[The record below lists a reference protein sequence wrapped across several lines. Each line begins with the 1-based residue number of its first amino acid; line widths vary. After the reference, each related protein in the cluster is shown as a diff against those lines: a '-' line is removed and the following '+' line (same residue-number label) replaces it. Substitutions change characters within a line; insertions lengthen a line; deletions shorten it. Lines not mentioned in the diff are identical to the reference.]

1 MAGTGRPRGRPPL
14 TAQRAQWAVLI
25 AQGVSNR
32 EACRRVGVDRSSGR
46 HWRNGDTARDAIGRV
61 RHYPPVKIIE
71 PKARSD
77 RYLSEEERVQIA
89 DLRGEGLG
97 VREIARR
104 IGRCASTVS
113 RELSRNGG
121 EDGSYRPHGAQRL
134 AGGRLG
140 RARQRRVATDTVL
153 HDTVLGLL
161 GRRFSPEQVSH
172 ELHTRFPGERA
183 RQLCTESIYQAI
195 YDPLV
200 DITRPCRR
208 RRRKRRLRPD
218 QRRQRPE
225 SMRMITERPSEVE
238 SRDVA
243 GHWEGDLIK
252 GAYNRS
258 AIGTLVERKTR
269 FVVLLHLDGGQG
281 AQALNTA
288 LEHKL
293 AVLPEALRRSLTWDQ
308 GTEMAGHEQLSASTG
323 TSVFFCE
330 AHSPW
335 QRASNENMNG
345 VLRDYFP
352 KGSDLSQHGPQEL
365 ERVAAEINARPR
377 RTLGWHTPAQL
388 LDMEL
393 EQLAA

>member
-1 MAGTGRPRGRPPL
+1 MSGERRSPGPAPQ
-14 TAQRAQWAVLI
+14 AEKRARWAVLI
-25 AQGVSNR
+25 AAGVSNS
-32 EACRRVGVDRSSGR
+32 EACRLVGVDRKTGVRWRHGR
-46 HWRNGDTARDAIGRV
+46 TVRSAVGRS
-61 RHYPPVKIIE
+61 RHYPPVRIIE
-71 PKARSD
+71 QKARSD
-77 RYLSEEERVQIA
+77 RYLSEGERVQLA

-97 VREIARR
+97 VCEIARR

-121 EDGSYRPHGAQRL
+121 EDGSYRPHAAEQ
-134 AGGRLG
+134 AAM
-140 RARQRRVATDTVL
+140 ARMRRPRERRVATDSGL
-153 HDTVLGLL
+153 HDTVAGLL
-161 GRRFSPEQVSH
+161 AKRFSPEQVSH
-172 ELHTRFPGERA
+172 ELHALFPGERA
-183 RQLCTESIYQAI
+183 RQLCTESVYQAI

-218 QRRQRPE
+218 QRHQRPAG
-225 SMRMITERPSEVE
+225 MRMIDQRPQEALDRSI
-238 SRDVA
+238 A

-269 FVVLLHLDGGQG
+269 FVVLLGLDGGQG
-281 AQALNTA
+281 AQALNAA

-293 AVLPEALRRSLTWDQ
+293 STLPEPLRRSLTWDQ
-308 GTEMAGHEQLSASTG
+308 GTEMAGHEQVTASTG

-352 KGSDLSQHGPQEL
+352 KGSDLSQHSPDNL
-365 ERVAAEINARPR
+365 ERVAAEINGRPR

>member
-1 MAGTGRPRGRPPL
+1 M
-14 TAQRAQWAVLI
+14 
-25 AQGVSNR
+25 
-32 EACRRVGVDRSSGR
+32 
-46 HWRNGDTARDAIGRV
+46 
-61 RHYPPVKIIE
+61 IIE
-71 PKARSD
+71 RKPRSD
-77 RYLSEEERVQIA
+77 RYLSEEERVRIA

-113 RELSRNGG
+113 RELSRNGAD
-121 EDGSYRPHGAQRL
+121 DGSYRPHGAQRL
-134 AGGRLG
+134 AGGRLA
-140 RARQRRVATDTVL
+140 RVRQRRVATDTVL
-153 HDTVLGLL
+153 HEAVTGLL

-183 RQLCTESIYQAI
+183 RQLCTESVYQAI

-225 SMRMITERPSEVE
+225 SMRMIDQRPQEALDRSI
-238 SRDVA
+238 A

-269 FVVLLHLDGGQG
+269 FVVLLHLDGEQG
-281 AQALNTA
+281 AQALNAA

-293 AVLPEALRRSLTWDQ
+293 AVLPPALRRSLTWDQ
-308 GTEMAGHEQLSASTG
+308 GTEMAGHEQVTASTG

-352 KGSDLSQHGPQEL
+352 KGSDLSQHGPDEL
-365 ERVAAEINARPR
+365 ERVAAEINGRPR
-377 RTLGWHTPAQL
+377 RTLGWRTPAQL

>member
-1 MAGTGRPRGRPPL
+1 MSRERRSPGPAPQ
-14 TAQRAQWAVLI
+14 AEKRARWAVLI
-25 AQGVSNR
+25 AAGVSNS
-32 EACRRVGVDRSSGR
+32 EACRQVGVDRKTGVRWRYGR
-46 HWRNGDTARDAIGRV
+46 TVRSAVGRS
-61 RHYPPVKIIE
+61 RHYPPVMIIE
-71 PKARSD
+71 PKAHSE
-77 RYLSEEERVQIA
+77 RYLSEEERVQLA

-113 RELSRNGG
+113 RELSRNGAD
-121 EDGSYRPHGAQRL
+121 DGSYRPHGAQRL
-134 AGGRLG
+134 AAGRLA
-140 RARQRRVATDTVL
+140 RVRQRRVATDTVL

-172 ELHTRFPGERA
+172 ELHARFPGERA

-293 AVLPEALRRSLTWDQ
+293 STLPEPLRRSLTWDQ

-352 KGSDLSQHGPQEL
+352 KGSALSQHSPQEL
-365 ERVAAEINARPR
+365 ERVAAVERHAGWGR
-377 RTLGWHTPAQL
+377 LGPQTPFSVV
-388 LDMEL
+388 M
-393 EQLAA
+393 